1 MNYEGI
7 ILELLSRVQNLETA
21 VKELQNIAGKPTN
34 GIGTEKDCEYIKTD
48 RISGQVKVDAEQ
60 PSLIKTAQVYDYI
73 QSKKDEAKKE
83 GQEFLILRA
92 GEIGKHF
99 GANNRLQ
106 VILNAMQ
113 KAMGSDD
120 ISSGSATMYEVRYYL
135 QQKTAGKNMKG
146 TLNNF
151 IISKGI
157 SPQNEFGIREIKV
170 YEGREYL
177 MVYDCYDRCVGVVYK
192 HNENRQVSANG
203 QAEICFFDKYYNEL
217 GKWHRMFY
225 GGYQGGE
232 RIRYDDLLEEIE
244 KKGVFSYSGYI
255 RP

>member
-7 ILELLSRVQNLETA
+7 ILELLSRVQNLEAA
-21 VKELQNIAGKPTN
+21 VKELQDMAAKPKN
-34 GIGTEKDCEYIKTD
+34 GIGTETDCEH
-48 RISGQVKVDAEQ
+48 
-60 PSLIKTAQVYDYI
+60 I
-73 QSKKDEAKKE
+73 QRTGKIGKKEEAKEE
-83 GQEFLILRA
+83 GREFLVLRA

-113 KAMGSDD
+113 KAMGADD
-120 ISSGSATMYEVRYYL
+120 ISSGSATMYEVRYNL
-135 QQKTAGKNMKG
+135 KQKAEGKSMKG
-146 TLNNF
+146 TVNNF

-157 SPQNEFGIREIKV
+157 SPQNEFGIREMKV

-177 MVYDCYDRCVGVVYK
+177 MAYDCYGRCVGVVYE
-192 HNENRQVSANG
+192 HNENRPVSANG
-203 QAEICFFDKYYNEL
+203 QAEICFFDKYYSEL

-232 RIRYDDLLEEIE
+232 RIRYSDLLEEIE
-244 KKGVFSYSGYI
+244 KAGKYSYSGYI